1 MYRKNNV
8 WGIHCLQKKEPG
20 SVPALL
26 AVLGGDG
33 IAKACLHRGYEE
45 AASGTEGEAVSGI
58 VSGTAGSFVW

>member
-1 MYRKNNV
+1 MFGAFTACRKKSRDQFRLF
-8 WGIHCLQKKEPG
+8 WRFW
-20 SVPALL
+20 
-26 AVLGGDG
+26 DG